1 MRIFFSCPGSSTVS
15 WDYIRVTQKHSC
27 QAQKKPILSQES
39 LSAEQLRLWLSF
51 SSWHFPLCPLCRCI
65 SGQMSMS
72 FPLVWFVLH
81 CEYYELCSTVSAY
94 AVSFVCWVLK
104 FVGGGGRAGVI
115 LCWVCA
121 CAWFHT
127 EVLLLSQFP
136 FPICWSQRLTR
147 REYSVCGKK
156 KEKKIPY
163 LYFINVVRLSL
174 FLVFVFALCPIDSS
188 KHSGCA
194 VVEPLPWYTQVSEV
208 QLKNGYLQSQLQVQK
223 MYAHL
228 FPYFISIAFPVR

>member
-1 MRIFFSCPGSSTVS
+1 MSSPKETHPFPRKFISRAITSLAFLLVLTLPFVSVVQVYLWADEYVFPFSL
-15 WDYIRVTQKHSC
+15 IRL
-27 QAQKKPILSQES
+27 ALWILRTLLYS
-39 LSAEQLRLWLSF
+39 LCVRRV
-51 SSWHFPLCPLCRCI
+51 LC
-65 SGQMSMS
+65 
-72 FPLVWFVLH
+72 VLGF
-81 CEYYELCSTVSAY
+81 E
-94 AVSFVCWVLK
+94 VC
-104 FVGGGGRAGVI
+104 GGGGRAGVI

>member
-72 FPLVWFVLH
+72 FPLVWFLLH
-81 CEYYELCSTVSAY
+81 CEYYDFALQSLRTPCPLCVGFWSLWGEEGRELYCAGFALVHDFTLRYSFCHNFLSQSVDHRDSHAEST
-94 AVSFVCWVLK
+94 L
-104 FVGGGGRAGVI
+104 FVGR
-115 LCWVCA
+115 
-121 CAWFHT
+121 
-127 EVLLLSQFP
+127 
-136 FPICWSQRLTR
+136 
-147 REYSVCGKK
+147 KK
-156 KEKKIPY
+156 KKKIPY
-163 LYFINVVRLSL
+163 LYFINVVRPSL

-228 FPYFISIAFPVR
+228 FPYFICIAFPVR